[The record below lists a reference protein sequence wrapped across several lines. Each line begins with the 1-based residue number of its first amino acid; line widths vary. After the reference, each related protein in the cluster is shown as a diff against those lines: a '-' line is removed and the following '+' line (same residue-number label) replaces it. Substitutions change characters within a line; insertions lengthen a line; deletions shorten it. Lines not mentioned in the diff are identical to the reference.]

1 MSAFKKIVGRKVF
14 IDFTGISDKELDG
27 YTRNMLENCRKAHMR
42 EKALKAIFPY
52 QHILGK
58 RRIVE
63 DPAQMQELIDEY
75 WNSCEGPLIDKY
87 GQVVRDDD
95 GHIIYVQTKPYTLSG
110 LASAIGMSTHVL
122 RNYNWK
128 SLAGTVHPEFSEVI
142 MRARQ
147 KVQQYTEERLFD
159 QNGQRGA
166 QFMLQAGF
174 AWNTKREQSEIA
186 RNIASIKKMQQEFE
200 LQKRQLKLKEKL
212 LEAGK
217 LEDNQVT
224 INIVRAT
231 KKNKDDTDEE

>member
-1 MSAFKKIVGRKVF
+1 MAAFKKIVGRRVY
-14 IDFTGISDKELDG
+14 IDFTGIPDEEQDG
-27 YTRNMLENCRKAHMR
+27 FTRNMLENCRRTHMR

-63 DPAQMQELIDEY
+63 DPAQLQDLIDEY
-75 WNSCEGPLIDKY
+75 WASCEGPLIDKY

-110 LASAIGMSTHVL
+110 LASALGMSSCTL
-122 RNYNWK
+122 RNYGFK
-128 SLAGTVHPEFSEVI
+128 SLAGTVHPEFAEVI

-166 QFMLQAGF
+166 QFVLQAGF
-174 AWNTKREQSEIA
+174 AWNTKKEQSEIA
-186 RNIASIKKMQQEFE
+186 KNIASIKKMQQDFE
-200 LQKRQLKLKEKL
+200 LQKLQLKLKEKA
-212 LEAGK
+212 LEEGK
-217 LEDNQVT
+217 DIEDSQIT
-224 INIVRAT
+224 INIVS
-231 KKNKDDTDEE
+231 KKKSEEDE